1 VKPCCAACFE
11 RTRSAI
17 AVFEKLDVRDLFPL
31 ETRQKAER
39 RGDFLPGRD
48 RFVCKSAEEGDAV
61 TLLNGVDDLEVE
73 FDCSTFCIVQRM
85 FWECSSIRSLLM

>member
-1 VKPCCAACFE
+1 MKPCCAACFE

-73 FDCSTFCIVQRM
+73 CFPEALDRGKD
-85 FWECSSIRSLLM
+85 IRKRLSPL

>member
-1 VKPCCAACFE
+1 MYA
-11 RTRSAI
+11 T
-17 AVFEKLDVRDLFPL
+17 FPPSK
-31 ETRQKAER
+31 RAKGPER

-48 RFVCKSAEEGDAV
+48 RFVGKSAEEDDAV
-61 TLLNGVDDLEVE
+61 YLAQWVDDLEVE